1 MKKFTSLMAA
11 ALAVSFGANAQLVG
25 EDVTSLIVNPSF
37 ESETLLEG
45 WTASGTA
52 AERWSI
58 RIEPKVMPNN
68 SDGAQYVWVTED
80 GALDPA
86 NFCEQWISS
95 DKGEGTYVLTVSA
108 NVSRNSWRGDI
119 DAWSKPSATYPITW
133 SRGFIFIDDGT
144 ADDYT
149 NSLHPGATRI
159 SECGQ
164 GKDGAGDGNAK
175 APQYMGEV
183 QGVDEDGAP
192 MVDEEGNPVMIPGLV
207 KGGMKEFHAFLTTD
221 ASDLVIGFGIPND
234 PTEPVDPEDLS
245 IDTDEEAGT
254 WKISESNANYDCI
267 TSIPKGS
274 MRFDNVRLEFF
285 PTTDTDA
292 VKAFIA
298 DRDAAT
304 SGVEGVEVVAPV
316 ENNKIYNLQGIEV
329 KEAVAPGIYIQ
340 NGKKFI
346 VK

>member
-37 ESETLLEG
+37 ESEEVLDG
-45 WTASGTA
+45 WTKSGPDESRWEIR
-52 AERWSI
+52 AEG
-58 RIEPKVMPNN
+58 KMPHN
-68 SDGAQYVWVTED
+68 SDGAQYVWIPEN
-80 GALDPA
+80 GGLKPA
-86 NFCEQWISS
+86 NFCEQWIST

-108 NVSRNSWRGDI
+108 NISRNSWRGDI
-119 DAWSKPSATYPITW
+119 DGWAKPSDTYPITW

-144 ADDYT
+144 ADDYS

-164 GKDGAGDGNAK
+164 GKNGAGEGNAK

-183 QGVDEDGAP
+183 QDVNEDGSPRVDENGD
-192 MVDEEGNPVMIPGLV
+192 PVMVPGLV
-207 KGGMKEFHAFLTTD
+207 KGGMKVFHAFLTTD
-221 ASDLVIGFGIPND
+221 ATDLVVGFGIPND
-234 PTEPVDPEDLS
+234 PTEAIDPTDKSTEDTEDGGWR
-245 IDTDEEAGT
+245 IP
-254 WKISESNANYDCI
+254 ESNANYDCI
-267 TSIPKGS
+267 TEIPKGS
-274 MRFDNVRLEFF
+274 MRFDNVKLEFY
-285 PTTDTDA
+285 PTTDTEA
-292 VKAFIA
+292 VKAHV
-298 DRDAAT
+298 AALDEAQ
-304 SGVEGVEVVAPV
+304 SSVEGVEMIVPVA
-316 ENNKIYNLQGIEV
+316 NNKIYNLQGIEV